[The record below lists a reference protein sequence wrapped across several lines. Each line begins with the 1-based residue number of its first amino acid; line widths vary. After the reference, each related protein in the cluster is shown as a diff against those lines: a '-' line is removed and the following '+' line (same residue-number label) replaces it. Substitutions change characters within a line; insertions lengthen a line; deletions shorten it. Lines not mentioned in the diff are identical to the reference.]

1 MEIKKTSIGMINF
14 DLTRDRDVIFRRT
27 IAAIQVAIKNNVDIA
42 ELPNVKVAES
52 EIDAFVLRDGWE
64 DAIEKAKKHFEKI
77 EDYEMCHTC
86 MSLIEQI
93 KKSN

>member
-1 MEIKKTSIGMINF
+1 MINF

-27 IAAIQVAIKNNVDIA
+27 IASIQHAIKNGTDIA

-77 EDYEMCHTC
+77 EDYEMCQTC
-86 MSLIEQI
+86 VSLIEEI

>member
-1 MEIKKTSIGMINF
+1 MINF

-27 IAAIQVAIKNNVDIA
+27 ISAIQLAIKNNIDVA

-52 EIDAFVLRDGWE
+52 EIDAFVLRDGWK
-64 DAIEKAKKHFEKI
+64 DAIEKAKKHFEEL

-93 KKSN
+93 KNNIN

>member
-1 MEIKKTSIGMINF
+1 MEIKKTSIRMINF

-27 IAAIQVAIKNNVDIA
+27 ISAIQLAIKNNSDVA

-64 DAIEKAKKHFEKI
+64 DAIEKAKKHFESL

-93 KKSN
+93 KK

>member
-1 MEIKKTSIGMINF
+1 MINF

-27 IAAIQVAIKNNVDIA
+27 IAAIQKAIENDIDVA

-52 EIDAFVLRDGWE
+52 EVDAFVLRDGWE

-77 EDYEMCHTC
+77 EDYEMCQTC
-86 MSLIEQI
+86 VSLIEEI

>member
-1 MEIKKTSIGMINF
+1 MINF

-27 IAAIQVAIKNNVDIA
+27 IAAIQTAIKNGIDVA

-52 EIDAFVLRDGWE
+52 ELDAFVLRDGWE

-77 EDYEMCHTC
+77 EDYEMCQTC
-86 MSLIEQI
+86 VSLIDEI

>member
-1 MEIKKTSIGMINF
+1 MINF
-14 DLTRDRDVIFRRT
+14 DLTRDKDVIFRRT
-27 IAAIQVAIKNNVDIA
+27 IAAIQKAIENDIDVA

-77 EDYEMCHTC
+77 EDYEMCQTC
-86 MSLIEQI
+86 VSLIEEI

>member
-1 MEIKKTSIGMINF
+1 MEIKKTSLRMINF

-27 IAAIQVAIKNNVDIA
+27 ISAIQ
-42 ELPNVKVAES
+42 L
-52 EIDAFVLRDGWE
+52 
-64 DAIEKAKKHFEKI
+64 AIEKAKKHFEEL

-93 KKSN
+93 KNNIN

>member
-1 MEIKKTSIGMINF
+1 MEIKKTSIRMINF

-27 IAAIQVAIKNNVDIA
+27 ISAIQLAIKNNSDVA

-64 DAIEKAKKHFEKI
+64 DAIEKAKKHFEEL

-93 KKSN
+93 KK